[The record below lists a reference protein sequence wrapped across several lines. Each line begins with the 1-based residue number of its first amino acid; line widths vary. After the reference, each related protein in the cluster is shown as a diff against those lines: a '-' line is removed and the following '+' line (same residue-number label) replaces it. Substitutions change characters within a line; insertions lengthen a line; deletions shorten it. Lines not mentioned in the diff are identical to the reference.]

1 MNDERLAIHERLC
14 SVMKNAYILALDKDP
29 DTRDFSKNV
38 YYQPPSSVFIHYP
51 AIVYEKSRIDI
62 QNADN
67 ESYLHNYRYTVTV
80 IDPDPDSVIT
90 ELVSKLPKCRYDR
103 HFINE
108 NLNHDSFEICY

>member
-1 MNDERLAIHERLC
+1 M
-14 SVMKNAYILALDKDP
+14 
-29 DTRDFSKNV
+29 
-38 YYQPPSSVFIHYP
+38 FIHYP

-67 ESYLHNYRYTVTV
+67 ESYLHKYRYTVTV

-108 NLNHDSFEICY
+108 NLNHDSFEIYY